1 MSERTARIDKSLI
14 PVGVVASVVLTVAT
28 AAWTGSQ
35 WKAALDANT
44 NAIQKLSEQMTNVW
58 MRRDMADF
66 ANSLEQLNKDL
77 RVPKIGEH
85 K

>member
-1 MSERTARIDKSLI
+1 MSERSPRMDKSLL
-14 PVGVVASVVLTVAT
+14 PVGVVVSVVLTVAT

-35 WKAALDANT
+35 WKTSLDANT

-58 MRRDMADF
+58 MRRDMAEF
-66 ANSLEQLNKDL
+66 ATSLEQLNKDL

>member
-1 MSERTARIDKSLI
+1 MSERSPRMDKSLL
-14 PVGVVASVVLTVAT
+14 PVGVVVSVVLTVAT

-35 WKAALDANT
+35 WKTSLDANT
-44 NAIQKLSEQMTNVW
+44 SAIQKLSEQMTNVW
-58 MRRDMADF
+58 MRRDMAEF
-66 ANSLEQLNKDL
+66 ATSLEQLNKDL

>member
-1 MSERTARIDKSLI
+1 MSERSPRMDKSLL
-14 PVGVVASVVLTVAT
+14 PVGVVVSVVLTVAT

-35 WKAALDANT
+35 WKTALDANT

-58 MRRDMADF
+58 MRRDMAEF
-66 ANSLEQLNKDL
+66 ATSLEQLNKDL

>member
-1 MSERTARIDKSLI
+1 MDKSLL

-35 WKAALDANT
+35 WKTALDANT

-58 MRRDMADF
+58 MRRDMAEF
-66 ANSLEQLNKDL
+66 ATSLEQLNKDL